1 MSGTTPAS
9 PAITDS
15 KYPFLIR
22 SDVATC
28 VAAAVESYIYS
39 GKVDAKSVAMYGLV
53 GVVSRYI
60 ENFIAKQN
68 VNQKFMSNDYREQ
81 KNQLIVF
88 TLNYLLA
95 NHKTNPWSHGLKG
108 VNADLIGSWMV
119 GAMWEEKPLFE
130 M

>member
-1 MSGTTPAS
+1 MSVPAA
-9 PAITDS
+9 PAAVNGE

-39 GKVDAKSVAMYGLV
+39 GKVDGKSVAMYGLV

-68 VNQKFMSNDYREQ
+68 VNEKFMSNDYKEQ

-88 TLNYLLA
+88 TLNYLIA
-95 NHKTNPWSHGLKG
+95 NSKTNPLSHGLKG
-108 VNADLIGSWMV
+108 VNADLIGTWMV
-119 GAMWEEKPLFE
+119 GAMWEDKPLFE